1 MNAEALRVE
10 LERRP
15 DAIVV
20 ISLEGEVDLHTAP
33 IVREAFLREFD
44 AGARRFVIDVGGVT
58 FMDSTALGVFVGG
71 ETRVRACKG
80 RMAIVCSSPE
90 LRRVFETRGLWEALT
105 FSESRAEA
113 LRLAAA

>member
-1 MNAEALRVE
+1 MNGEHLHVE

-15 DAIVV
+15 DDIVV

-33 IVREAFLREFD
+33 VVREAFLRELD
-44 AGARRFVIDVGGVT
+44 AGARRFVIDAGKVT

-71 ETRVRACKG
+71 EKRVRACHG
-80 RMAIVCSSPE
+80 RLAIVCQNPE
-90 LRRVFETRGLWEALT
+90 LRRIFEIRGLWEALT
-105 FSESRAEA
+105 FGESRAEA